1 MTTFPFSLSR
11 ALLCVAAAC
20 CLAPCMAATRADQI
34 RQKLDD
40 PSAGIFIAA
49 HRGCHNASPRLALPA
64 VPENSRPALEHCV
77 QLGVDMMELDVR
89 RAGDGTLVV
98 IHDATVDRTTDG
110 SGKVADMTLAQL
122 KRLRLKQN
130 FGGAMSPELSDE
142 RVQTLA
148 EMLEAAKGRIMLNL
162 DIKDERDIYAEV
174 VAQAGAH
181 GMARYVL
188 VKSVVDGGTAQ
199 AQADLPKFAGVPYMP
214 IVGPWAGS
222 RQSSQTPAQIVARQL
237 AAQRKPVGVEL
248 VFLPQAQF
256 KPVQELAARAGV
268 RLWANTLTAVG
279 VISVIGKGGD
289 LDALRTSGR
298 AWAELFAAGIDTIQ
312 TDEPG
317 PLLDFLEREGIK
329 H

>member
-1 MTTFPFSLSR
+1 MMTLPFSLTK
-11 ALLCVAAAC
+11 AMLCLMTAC
-20 CLAPCMAATRADQI
+20 YLMPCMAATRADLI

-40 PSAGIFIAA
+40 PSAGIFVAA

-110 SGKVADMTLAQL
+110 RGKVSDMTLAQL
-122 KRLRLKQN
+122 KRLRLRQN
-130 FGGAMSPELSDE
+130 FGGAMSPDLSDE
-142 RVQTLA
+142 RVQTLD

-162 DIKDERDIYAEV
+162 DIKDDDDIYAQV
-174 VAQAGAH
+174 VAQASAR
-181 GMARYVL
+181 GMAQYVL
-188 VKSVVDGGTAQ
+188 VKSFVDSRTAQ
-199 AQADLPKFAGVPYMP
+199 AQADLPKFKGVPYMP
-214 IVGPWAGS
+214 VVGPRSGVSQA
-222 RQSSQTPAQIVARQL
+222 QSPAQIVARQL

-248 VFLPQAQF
+248 VFLPAAEFQPLQ
-256 KPVQELAARAGV
+256 KLVARAGV
-268 RLWANTLTAVG
+268 RLWANSLTAVG

-289 LDALRTSGR
+289 LEALRTSGKT
-298 AWAELFAAGIDTIQ
+298 WGELFASGIDTIQ

-317 PLLDFLEREGIK
+317 PLLDYLEREGIK